1 MLNSE
6 QIIEEK
12 LLKLDH
18 THGKPAQ
25 VGYDLSLKEVQKVG
39 LDTEFGK
46 IGKVL
51 KNKTELTT
59 YINVNPINLDGVK
72 GWLLH
77 PGTYNITFWE
87 GCKLPANR
95 VAFIK
100 QRSSLYRNG
109 AIINSPV
116 FDPGF
121 ETEFMGTIMYVNE
134 TIFIEENSRVAQFLI
149 FKCDHT
155 ELYNGQFMFDKQRD
169 K

>member
-18 THGKPAQ
+18 THGKSAQ

-59 YINVNPINLDGVK
+59 YTNINPINLDGVK

-134 TIFIEENSRVAQFLI
+134 TIFIEENCRVAQIYFHQ
-149 FKCDHT
+149 CDSA
-155 ELYNGQFMFDKQRD
+155 ELYDGQWQGDKQRN

>member
-39 LDTEFGK
+39 LDPEFGK

-59 YINVNPINLDGVK
+59 YSNVNPIN
-72 GWLLH
+72 
-77 PGTYNITFWE
+77 
-87 GCKLPANR
+87 
-95 VAFIK
+95 
-100 QRSSLYRNG
+100 
-109 AIINSPV
+109 
-116 FDPGF
+116 
-121 ETEFMGTIMYVNE
+121 
-134 TIFIEENSRVAQFLI
+134 
-149 FKCDHT
+149 
-155 ELYNGQFMFDKQRD
+155 
-169 K
+169 